1 MLGVTLTAASPPDKG
16 YNLDMTVP
24 ATTRLSRTFED
35 RGEALSHFFSRAAEA
50 PRLLAF
56 DDAVGCPLDQA
67 LAAVEWTQAAGILND
82 DDLMHAAWIRP
93 DAAAA
98 VVERRDG
105 DRRLFA
111 YFGPRMD
118 QPYADLAESE
128 LLYDGPGVRA
138 YAFADRAQAI
148 GHFLR
153 ATQGVGAML
162 SLLGRRA
169 PELRHVRRWL
179 KELFASPPATP
190 GSTLL
195 MAGWFATTG
204 AGCLFLPVEMS
215 GAFCYREV
223 GVDS

>member
-1 MLGVTLTAASPPDKG
+1 
-16 YNLDMTVP
+16 MTVP

-35 RGEALSHFFSRAAEA
+35 RGEALSHFFMRAEEA

-67 LAAVEWTQAAGILND
+67 LAAVEWTQAAGILQD

-111 YFGPRMD
+111 YFGPRLD

-148 GHFLR
+148 AHFLR
-153 ATQGVGAML
+153 ATQGVGALLAM
-162 SLLGRRA
+162 LGRRA

-179 KELFASPPATP
+179 KEIFAGPPGGGDAN

-195 MAGWFATTG
+195 MSGWFATAG
-204 AGCLFLPVEMS
+204 AGCLFLPAQA
-215 GAFCYREV
+215 GDLFCYREV
-223 GVDS
+223 GIDS

>member
-1 MLGVTLTAASPPDKG
+1 
-16 YNLDMTVP
+16 MTVP
-24 ATTRLSRTFED
+24 ATTRSSRTFED
-35 RGEALSHFFSRAAEA
+35 RAEALSHFFTRAAEA

-56 DDAVGCPLDQA
+56 DDAVGCSLDQA

-105 DRRLFA
+105 ERRLFA
-111 YFGPRMD
+111 YFGPRLD

-148 GHFLR
+148 AHFLR
-153 ATQGVGAML
+153 ATQGVGALL

-179 KELFASPPATP
+179 KELFAAPPGGTNA
-190 GSTLL
+190 STVL
-195 MAGWFATTG
+195 MAGWFATAG
-204 AGCLFLPVEMS
+204 AGCLFLPAQA
-215 GAFCYREV
+215 GDPYHYREV
-223 GVDS
+223 GIDS